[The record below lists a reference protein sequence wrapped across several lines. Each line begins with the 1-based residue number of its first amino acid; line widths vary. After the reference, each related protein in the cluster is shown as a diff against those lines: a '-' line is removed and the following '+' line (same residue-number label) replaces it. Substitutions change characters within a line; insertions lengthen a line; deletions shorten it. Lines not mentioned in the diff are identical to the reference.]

1 MLFSTNGQQ
10 MQIKWLRKALQN
22 LESEAEYIARDD
34 PKAASIV
41 VQRIQQA
48 VELLSENP
56 SLGHPGR
63 LPGTRELVIP
73 DTRYI
78 VPYRVQPRLQRVEI
92 LRVFHSSRKLPRN
105 W

>member
-1 MLFSTNGQQ
+1 

-22 LESEAEYIARDD
+22 LQSEAKTIANDD
-34 PKAASIV
+34 PKAAQVV
-41 VQRIQQA
+41 VQRIQHTVA
-48 VELLSENP
+48 LLSQNP
-56 SLGHPGR
+56 PLGHPGR

-78 VPYRVQPRLQRVEI
+78 VPYRVKLRLDRIEI
-92 LRVFHSSRKLPRN
+92 LRVFHSSRKLPQN